1 MPKLRNA
8 FKQSQGVHQRARSF
22 AKVEKS
28 EQIANCGPYTHPPR
42 LIGLCYAVRK
52 AGVIC
57 RQSICVFL
65 RKFPLFIDSQ
75 YGRFVSFSEKLRN
88 EDGTSSHIRENLTLG
103 MQNIRVC
110 VQVRN
115 CMRPIMRCAGLRG
128 SLPASINSFSR
139 QGLDYASLGREES
152 SSLGSFRHSLEV
164 HV

>member
-1 MPKLRNA
+1 MFRYKKEKTIWTNRKSLPKLRNV

-88 EDGTSSHIRENLTLG
+88 EDGTSSHFRENLTLG

-128 SLPASINSFSR
+128 KPPLRPSTVFP
-139 QGLDYASLGREES
+139 GRA
-152 SSLGSFRHSLEV
+152 
-164 HV
+164 

>member
-57 RQSICVFL
+57 RQSISVFL

-75 YGRFVSFSEKLRN
+75 YGRFGFGFVSFSEKLRN

-103 MQNIRVC
+103 MQNIREG

-115 CMRPIMRCAGLRG
+115 CMRPIMRCAGLGG
-128 SLPASINSFSR
+128 SLPCVHQQFFQAGPRLR
-139 QGLDYASLGREES
+139 QFRE
-152 SSLGSFRHSLEV
+152 GGV
-164 HV
+164 K